1 MESKDGRGIIT
12 WHGGNVLNESAML
25 RGIWNV
31 VMELSNGLVE
41 AIVLLENSI
50 SHPNLGESIE
60 ELSVEVVSDS
70 SSVLHFANHVLDCI
84 P

>member
-1 MESKDGRGIIT
+1 
-12 WHGGNVLNESAML
+12 
-25 RGIWNV
+25 
-31 VMELSNGLVE
+31 MELSNGLVE